1 MSIKVVNALKYLGLC
16 SIVFFTIISC
26 EKEIENIGVNL
37 VNNNNFSTN
46 KDTSEVIT
54 SNKNIVKVP
63 SSGVAQYLL
72 GVYSDNEFGM
82 LNASIVSQLN
92 IPATGEAYNYGTN
105 YGIDSVL
112 MVIPYQATKEDNLTD
127 GKPKFSIDSVFGNA
141 DVAFQLGVYELTTF
155 LNILD
160 PNEPSKPAIYYS
172 DKEFQKGDTP
182 FYLGNFKVN
191 PNDTVSY
198 IKRYMRDDKTVYKV
212 DTVKATDKTP
222 SIKIPLNKNLIKQKF
237 VDNANGAEFQ
247 SLDNF
252 QHYFNG
258 FYIEAKELTTNKSH
272 LVSLAMAN
280 AKMVIY
286 YSKDED
292 EDATVDLNGNNVNGE
307 LGVRTKQSFEFS
319 FGAIKSNVLK
329 RDPTAPHQSGEDR
342 LYVQGAAGSI
352 ATIELFKDVNYT
364 DLQKNNWLI
373 NDASLIFYV
382 DQNAASSIAPEQ
394 LFIFNYDDNEQLT
407 DIMTEG
413 LAAVGGLLERDATG
427 KPYRYVFKI
436 TDYMSKLLSAN
447 APIDL
452 EKKTIGLKVYNPSDN
467 PTAITDVK
475 IREYSWTPKGVVL
488 YGQDPSFGD
497 KRVKL
502 EISYSKLN

>member
-1 MSIKVVNALKYLGLC
+1 MSIKVVNALKYSGLF
-16 SIVFFTIISC
+16 SLVFFTIISC

-37 VNNNNFSTN
+37 VNNNIFSTN

-54 SNKNIVKVP
+54 SNENIINVP
-63 SSGVAQYLL
+63 ASGVDQYLL
-72 GVYSDNEFGM
+72 GVYSDNEFGT
-82 LNASIVSQLN
+82 LKASIVSQLSL
-92 IPATGEAYNYGTN
+92 PAIGDTYNYGTN

-112 MVIPYQATKEDNLTD
+112 VSIPYQATKEANLTD

-141 DVAFQLGVYELTTF
+141 DVAFQLGVYELKTF
-155 LNILD
+155 LNTYD
-160 PNEPSKPAIYYS
+160 PIDPSKPAIYYS

-198 IKRYMRDDKTVYKV
+198 IKRHMPNGTTYDI
-212 DTVKATDKTP
+212 DTVKQADLSP
-222 SIKIPLNKNLIKQKF
+222 SIRIPLNKSVIQQLF
-237 VDNANGAEFQ
+237 VDNASGSAFQ

-252 QHYFNG
+252 QHYFRG
-258 FYIEAKELTTNKSH
+258 LYIEAKELTSNKSH
-272 LVSLAMAN
+272 LISLNMTN
-280 AKMVIY
+280 AKMTIY

-292 EDATVDLNGNNVNGE
+292 ESTTGDLNNNKIFGE
-307 LGVRTKQSFEFS
+307 LGVRTKHSYDFA

-329 RDPTAPHQSGEDR
+329 RDYTVSHQSGDDR

-352 ATIELFKDVNYT
+352 ATIELFNNKNLEE
-364 DLQKNNWLI
+364 LQQNNWLI
-373 NDASLIFYV
+373 NDANLIFYV

-394 LFIFNYDDNEQLT
+394 LFIYNYDKNLQISDV
-407 DIMTEG
+407 MTEG
-413 LAAVGGLLERDATG
+413 IAATGGLLERDAQG

-436 TDYMSKLLSAN
+436 TDYMSRVLKTDEPL
-447 APIDL
+447 DL
-452 EKKTIGLKVYNPSDN
+452 VKIGLKVYNPSDV

-488 YGQDPSFGD
+488 FGHDPSFGD
-497 KRVKL
+497 KRIKL
-502 EISYSKLN
+502 EISYSKINN